1 MYSLLF
7 YHIFKLYGI
16 DLNITDTNGGN
27 YFMNTL
33 KEYTKFIFLSII
45 IGFILTCLIG
55 VLLAYTNI
63 NDNMLGTL
71 VFVATAIS
79 IFIGSTLLNRKF
91 KKRGYLY
98 GLIFGLIFFILIY
111 TFSSILASSLI
122 FNTTVLIYILMAII
136 SGAVGGIIG
145 VNI

>member
-1 MYSLLF
+1 
-7 YHIFKLYGI
+7 
-16 DLNITDTNGGN
+16 
-27 YFMNTL
+27 MNTL
-33 KEYTKFIFLSII
+33 KEYTKYMIFSILIGII
-45 IGFILTCLIG
+45 ITCLIG

-71 VFVATAIS
+71 IFVGTAIS

-98 GLIFGLIFFILIY
+98 GLIFGIIFFILIY
-111 TFSSILASSLI
+111 TFSCLLSTSFI
-122 FNTTVLIYILMAII
+122 FNTTVLIYLLMATM